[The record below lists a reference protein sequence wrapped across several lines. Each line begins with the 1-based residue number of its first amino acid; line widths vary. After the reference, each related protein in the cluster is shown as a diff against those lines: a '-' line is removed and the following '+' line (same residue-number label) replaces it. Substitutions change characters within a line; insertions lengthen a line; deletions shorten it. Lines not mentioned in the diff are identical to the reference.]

1 MADGGILKR
10 LNQLS
15 LGWRTHLIFP
25 RFDGQVIERADCVV
39 VRTPA
44 NPAFWW
50 GNFLLFDEAPRLGDA
65 ARWLRRFDEEL
76 VQTDPRVQHLA
87 FGVDVSKPF
96 ELPADFVAEGLVLN
110 EGTVLQL
117 APHQLRSASLV
128 DGFIVRPLRLP
139 AEAALAVEAQV
150 ASDAST
156 YEPHGY
162 RSHREKMMERY
173 GAMSHAG
180 WGHWFGVFAQS
191 PAGEQ
196 LVADCGLFA
205 DGPPSQQT
213 LGRFQHVSTHPAWR
227 RRGLCRAMIHAV
239 CRHGFEQMGLQH
251 LVMMAD
257 PHDVAIGIYESI
269 GFQRGASTW
278 ELERK
283 PLSEWR

>member
-1 MADGGILKR
+1 VKR
-10 LNQLS
+10 LDQLS

-25 RFDGQVIERADCVV
+25 RFDGQVIERADCLV

-50 GNFLLFDEAPRLGDA
+50 GNFLLFDQAPRAGDA
-65 ARWLRRFDEEL
+65 TRWLRRFDEEL
-76 VQTDPRVQHLA
+76 VQPDPLVQHLA
-87 FGVDVSKPF
+87 FGIDVSEPF
-96 ELPADFVAEGLVLN
+96 DLPADIAAASLVLN
-110 EGTVLQL
+110 EGAVLQL

-128 DGFIVRPLRLP
+128 EGFTVRPLRLP
-139 AEAALAVEAQV
+139 DEDTLAVDAQV
-150 ASDAST
+150 ASDANEH
-156 YEPHGY
+156 EPQSY
-162 RSHREKMMERY
+162 RRHRKKMMERY
-173 GAMSHAG
+173 GAMCHAG
-180 WGHWFGVFAQS
+180 WGHWFGVFAQL
-191 PAGEQ
+191 PTGEQ

-257 PHDVAIGIYESI
+257 PHDVAIGIYESL
-269 GFQRGASTW
+269 GFQRSASTW

-283 PLSEWR
+283 PLSERR